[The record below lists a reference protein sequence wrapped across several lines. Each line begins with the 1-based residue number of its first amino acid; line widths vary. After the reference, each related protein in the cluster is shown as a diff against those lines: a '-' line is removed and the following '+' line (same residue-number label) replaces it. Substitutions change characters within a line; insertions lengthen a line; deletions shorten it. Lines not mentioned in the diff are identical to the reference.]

1 MNYRNLDKN
10 LFLKFTPNQA
20 FIAACLAF
28 KSDFQTGES
37 HIHQDTL
44 AQFCH
49 CSISKVQDAI
59 TVFKEIGFIR
69 AIKVHQFKTE
79 KGEPRR
85 ENIYQLHI
93 PDVNYFTICK
103 GLLEKDI
110 PSNVIGYVLILK
122 CLCLNETN
130 VCYYNLKKI
139 ANKTTIG
146 YSTLKGKNGLHQKAI
161 NYGLIQSDKEKHT
174 IIDTNILSGKGLNIP
189 DLENNKYAIERV
201 YVEQYKIIQS
211 CCLKHHI
218 NPPKYDKELMR
229 LITSSYV
236 DYDLEKALNQRLP
249 KVSEERIERLSYVVK
264 LLNIN
269 PINSNTEKKEY
280 KFVM

>member
-10 LFLKFTPNQA
+10 RFLKLTPNQA

-37 HIHQDTL
+37 HIHQNTL

-93 PDVNYFTICK
+93 PEVNYFTICK

-122 CLCLNETN
+122 CLCLNGTN

-139 ANKTTIG
+139 ANETTIG

-201 YVEQYKIIQS
+201 YIEQYKIIQS

-218 NPPKYDKELMR
+218 YPPIYDKEMMKK
-229 LITSSYV
+229 ITSRYV
-236 DYDLEKALNQRLP
+236 DYDLEMALNQRLP
-249 KVSEERIERLSYVVK
+249 KVPEEGIESLSYISK

-269 PINSNTEKKEY
+269 YNQPNKKDLV
-280 KFVM
+280 FIL